1 MAYGSNPGSGLS
13 IAAFGCAAAAVLGF
27 GGPLLAVAGMVCA
40 ALAMARG
47 ESLAGAAVLVALVV
61 LVLSFVLPPAVVLG
75 RL

>member
-1 MAYGSNPGSGLS
+1 MSYGDGPSAALS
-13 IAAFGCAAAAVLGF
+13 IVAFGCAAAAFLGY
-27 GGPLLAVAGMVCA
+27 GPLLAVVGMVCA